1 MKDNRNNKAKI
12 YMIFSLVVLVIAVI
26 VSGTYA
32 YYVWTTSDSDTT
44 KIVAGIGAATV
55 TFDGGS
61 DISAN
66 LRPVSDKSKGIVK
79 NINVKG
85 DTEGLVFNMYLDITS
100 IDTGLKDESFRY
112 ELYKGT
118 TKVKEGNFS
127 DSYLTS
133 NTVTCTKNNTNHIVL
148 LTNESISTSKTSYT
162 LYIWIDGA
170 NYTNP
175 NTMMN
180 KTFSFKLHAD
190 GEEAVLKKTAAQTIT
205 ELYTTASKTTVTNNS
220 ITYNTAPSV
229 SLMNDR
235 LGGTISATVEG
246 KAWQSTAAQEQLNN
260 PKSEN
265 ECLNNF
271 NNYYN
276 CSTNYTKLGFDNQ
289 TDCEKLFT
297 EDSLNEGRQ
306 ELCSKSIGEL
316 PDDTAGGNIRYY
328 GANPNNYIYFN
339 CSDYNNQTSSTCETW
354 RIIGVFDNKLKLIRG
369 SEIGTYAWDNK
380 NTSTGAE
387 TDYGKNDWTTA
398 RLMKLLNP
406 SKYYTID
413 SNDNNLGQSLYYNNI
428 SGKCYFGSN
437 NITEDC
443 DFTNTGI
450 KNDTTRNMI
459 AETTYYLGGWNSSSV
474 YPNQIY
480 GYERGTTVYSGRS
493 TTWQGKIAL
502 TYPSD
507 YGYAVDFNMCNK
519 SLYNYNDTTCA
530 SNNWIKSIITWSF
543 LWLLTSNSRDA
554 YEVWYI
560 TSSGIVVPQDRSS
573 SYSSYGVVPVLY
585 LNSEL
590 KIGPGDGT
598 SSNPYQLSV

>member
-1 MKDNRNNKAKI
+1 MNNNKKKI
-12 YMIFSLVVLVIAVI
+12 FIITGISLLVLIAI
-26 VSGTYA
+26 IGGTYA
-32 YYVWTTSDSDTT
+32 WYSWNTSDDEVT
-44 KIVAGIGAATV
+44 KIAAGIGTATV

-61 DISAN
+61 DINAN

-79 NINVKG
+79 TIKVKS
-85 DTEGLVFNMYLDITS
+85 DTAGLLFNMYLDITS

-112 ELYKGT
+112 EFYRGT
-118 TKVKEGNFS
+118 NKIKEGNFS

-133 NTVTCTKNNTNHIVL
+133 NTDTCSKNNTKHIVL
-148 LTNESISTSKTSYT
+148 LTGESISTAYADYT
-162 LYIWIDGA
+162 LYIWIDGE
-170 NYTNP
+170 NYENP
-175 NTMMN
+175 STMMN

-190 GEEAVLKKTAAQTIT
+190 GEGAIVKKPPTAAETIT
-205 ELYTTASKTTVTNNS
+205 NLYIDNFKVSVINNG
-220 ITYNTAPSV
+220 ITYNISPLV
-229 SLMNDR
+229 KLMNDR
-235 LGGTISATVEG
+235 LGGT
-246 KAWQSTAAQEQLNN
+246 
-260 PKSEN
+260 
-265 ECLNNF
+265 
-271 NNYYN
+271 
-276 CSTNYTKLGFDNQ
+276 
-289 TDCEKLFT
+289 T
-297 EDSLNEGRQ
+297 EDL
-306 ELCSKSIGEL
+306 
-316 PDDTAGGNIRYY
+316 DGGNIRYY
-328 GANPNNYIYFN
+328 GASPNNYIYFN
-339 CSDYNNQTSSTCETW
+339 CSDYSNQSSSTCEAW

-369 SEIGTYAWDNK
+369 SEIGAYAWDNK

-437 NITEDC
+437 NITRDC

-480 GYERGTTVYSGRS
+480 EYERGTTVYSGRP

-507 YGYAVDFNMCNK
+507 YGYATDFNMCNK
-519 SLYNYNDTTCA
+519 SLNNYNDTTCA
-530 SNNWIKSIITWSF
+530 SNNWIKSIISSSF

-560 TSSGIVVPQDRSS
+560 TLPGIVVPQDRSS

-585 LNSEL
+585 LDSEL
-590 KIGPGDGT
+590 GIESGDGS